1 MSVYRRG
8 EVWWYKFLF
17 NGQVIRETAHTNSR
31 TVAREAEKARR
42 RELELAVNRIPKRER
57 VPLFRLAAK
66 EWREGKTGIEASSL
80 KRYCQCVDHLV
91 AEFGTRLVCDL
102 DASDIAGYQRKRLA
116 DGVTNRTVNYEVG
129 ALRGILKK
137 FRLWN
142 ERIAADVSMLKETH
156 DVGKSVSLEDE
167 EKLIAAA
174 RGSRSLSILPLL
186 CLSIDTGMRASEAK
200 GLRRHDIGLLW
211 ENGVIQSGEI
221 IIPRS
226 KTDAGTGR
234 CIPLTRRGCAVLT
247 MWFSRFPNAGEGS
260 YVFPYHKV
268 GIGGDSRVPQTWAV
282 DLNQPMGEWK
292 KAWEGVCKSAGVRYR
307 WHDLRHTFISRL
319 AENPTVSEETLK
331 QLAGHVSKKMLE
343 RYSHIRRHAKQAAIA
358 TLDQISKAGQV
369 EPILG
374 QTGHKTGHTQ

>member
-1 MSVYRRG
+1 
-8 EVWWYKFLF
+8 VWWYKFRF
-17 NGQVIRETAHTNSR
+17 NGQVIRETSRTNSR

-66 EWREGKTGIEASSL
+66 EWQESKTGIEASSL

-91 AEFGTRLVCDL
+91 AEFGDRLVCDL

-116 DGVTNRTVNYEVG
+116 TGVTNRTVNYEVG

-142 ERIAADVSMLKETH
+142 ERIAADVNLLKETH
-156 DVGKSVSLEDE
+156 DVGKAVSLEDE
-167 EKLIAAA
+167 EKLITAA
-174 RGSRSLSILPLL
+174 RRSRSLAILPLL
-186 CLSIDTGMRASEAK
+186 CVSIDTGMRASEIK
-200 GLRRHDIGLLW
+200 GLRRQDLGLDW
-211 ENGVIQSGEI
+211 ENGVIQTGEI
-221 IIPRS
+221 IVPKS
-226 KTDAGTGR
+226 KSEAGTGR
-234 CIPLTRRGCAVLT
+234 YIPLTRRACVILT
-247 MWFSRFPNAGEGS
+247 MWLSRFPDARAEN

-282 DLNQPMGEWK
+282 NLNRPMGEWK

-319 AENPTVSEETLK
+319 AENPNVSEETLK
-331 QLAGHVSKKMLE
+331 QLAGHVSRKMLE
-343 RYSHIRRHAKQAAIA
+343 RYSHIRRQAKQEAIA
-358 TLDQISKAGQV
+358 TLEQFSNASQID
-369 EPILG
+369 PILG
-374 QTGHKTGHTQ
+374 RRGTKLGTVNEEQK